1 MPVLGEVTANGDHP
15 PSIFG
20 LRAFGSPVS
29 RAAKRTAPTG
39 SGTVPRPSPRARL
52 EALWKQEGAKCCQ
65 FLRNPAHAVRG
76 AGGFKWRK
84 CRRKTEPSAVAHG
97 LFGTAHNLK
106 VVGSNPTPATKFPNV
121 IKRLSAALRG
131 GVCVSATRGSTV
143 EARGA
148 EVLHVGAKT
157 SSVRLYASSTL
168 SRTSWSVGGR
178 DRHRPPVRMPRR
190 VASWGGRWAT
200 I

>member
-1 MPVLGEVTANGDHP
+1 MPVLAEVTANGDHP

-65 FLRNPAHAVRG
+65 FLRNPAHAVRR

-84 CRRKTEPSAVAHG
+84 CRRKTEPSAVVHG

-106 VVGSNPTPATKFPNV
+106 VVGSNPTPATKFLRH
-121 IKRLSAALRG
+121 IKRLRAALRG
-131 GVCVSATRGSTV
+131 GFLRFQHPWKHCGSKRARNAADVCAVVIDAPGPLTGHPETD
-143 EARGA
+143 
-148 EVLHVGAKT
+148 LT
-157 SSVRLYASSTL
+157 
-168 SRTSWSVGGR
+168 
-178 DRHRPPVRMPRR
+178 PRR
-190 VASWGGRWAT
+190 NFRVAAVRARRS